1 MKCEIRIDPAAE
13 ERVVIHA
20 RQENDLTR
28 AICRLV
34 EEHTTRLVGYRNGE
48 IVPLTP
54 AEITCVMVEGDKV
67 YALCEGEKLQMKQR
81 LYVLEALLGDG
92 FVKLNQ
98 SCLANMGKVE
108 RFDASVSG
116 TLKVKFKNGHTDY
129 VSRRQLKQVKERFG
143 IR

>member
-1 MKCEIRIDPAAE
+1 MKCEIVIDPAGE

-34 EEHTTRLVGYRNGE
+34 EKHTTQLVGYRNGE
-48 IVPLTP
+48 IVPLIP
-54 AEITCVMVEGDKV
+54 AQITCVMVEGDRV
-67 YALCEGEKLQMKQR
+67 FAQCENERLQMKQR
-81 LYVLEALLGDG
+81 LYVLEEMLGDA
-92 FVKLNQ
+92 FVKINQ
-98 SCLANMGKVE
+98 SCLANVSKVE

-129 VSRRQLKQVKERFG
+129 VSRRQMKYVKERFG
-143 IR
+143 IK

>member
-1 MKCEIRIDPAAE
+1 MRCEIVIDPAGE
-13 ERVVIHA
+13 ERVVVHA
-20 RQENDLTR
+20 RRESDLTR
-28 AICRLV
+28 AVQRLV
-34 EEHTTRLVGYRNGE
+34 EEHTTRLVGYRDGE

-54 AEITCVMVEGDKV
+54 AQVFCITVEGDRV
-67 YALCEGEKLQMKQR
+67 YALCEREKLQMKQR
-81 LYVLEALLGDG
+81 LYVLEELLGDG

-129 VSRRQLKQVKERFG
+129 VSRRQLKRVKERFG
-143 IR
+143 IK

>member
-1 MKCEIRIDPAAE
+1 MRCEIVIDPVGE

-28 AICRLV
+28 AVQRLV
-34 EEHTTRLVGYRNGE
+34 EEQTTRLVGYRDGE

-54 AEITCVMVEGDKV
+54 VQVFCITVEGDRV
-67 YALCEGEKLQMKQR
+67 YALCESEKLQMKQR
-81 LYVLEALLGDG
+81 LYVLEELLGDG

-98 SCLANMGKVE
+98 SCLANISQVE

-116 TLKVKFKNGHTDY
+116 TLKVKFKNGHIDY
-129 VSRRQLKQVKERFG
+129 VSRRQMKQVKERFG
-143 IR
+143 IK

>member
-1 MKCEIRIDPAAE
+1 MRCEIVIDPTGE

-20 RQENDLTR
+20 RQESDLTR
-28 AICRLV
+28 DVQRLV
-34 EEHTTRLVGYRNGE
+34 EEHTTRLVGYRDGE
-48 IVPLTP
+48 IVPLAP
-54 AEITCVMVEGDKV
+54 AQVFCITVEGERV

-81 LYVLEALLGDG
+81 LYVLEELLGDG

-129 VSRRQLKQVKERFG
+129 VSRRQLKRVKERFG
-143 IR
+143 IK

>member
-1 MKCEIRIDPAAE
+1 MRYEIIIDPAGE

-20 RQENDLTR
+20 KQDSELTR

-34 EEHTTRLVGYRNGE
+34 EERATRLVGYRNGE

-54 AEITCVMVEGDKV
+54 AQIVCVVVEGDKV
-67 YALCEGEKLQMKQR
+67 HAICEKEKLQLKQR
-81 LYVLEALLGDG
+81 LYVLEEVLGDG

-98 SCLANMGKVE
+98 SCLANISKVE
-108 RFDASVSG
+108 RFDASLSG
-116 TLKVKFKNGHTDY
+116 TLKVKFKNGHIDY

-143 IR
+143 I

>member
-1 MKCEIRIDPAAE
+1 MRCELVIDPNCE
-13 ERVVIHA
+13 ERVVVCT

-28 AICRLV
+28 AVQRLV
-34 EEHTTRLVGYRNGE
+34 QEHTTRLVGYRDGE

-54 AEITCVMVEGDKV
+54 TQIVCVTVEGDRV
-67 YALCEGEKLQMKQR
+67 YARCHGETLQMKQR
-81 LYVLEALLGDG
+81 LYVLEELLADG

-98 SCLANMGKVE
+98 SCLANVSEVE

-143 IR
+143 IK

>member
-34 EEHTTRLVGYRNGE
+34 EEHTTQLVGYQNGE

-54 AEITCVMVEGDKV
+54 AEIICVMVEGDKV
-67 YALCEGEKLQMKQR
+67 YALCGKEKLQVKRR
-81 LYVLEALLGDG
+81 LYVLEEVLGDG
-92 FVKLNQ
+92 FVKINQ
-98 SCLANMGKVE
+98 SCLANVSKVE

-116 TLKVKFKNGHTDY
+116 TLKVKFKNGYVDY
-129 VSRRQLKQVKERFG
+129 VSRRQMKQVKERFG
-143 IR
+143 IK